1 MSIYMSIIK
10 IVLESALKR
19 LLEHISKSNDNEL
32 RYRVLKYTQKYEKSV
47 LVENNDYVELESVY
61 GETER

>member
-1 MSIYMSIIK
+1 MSIIK

-32 RYRVLKYTQKYEKSV
+32 RYRVLKYTQNYEKSV
-47 LVENNDYVELESVY
+47 LVENNDYVKLESVY

>member
-32 RYRVLKYTQKYEKSV
+32 RYRVLKHTQNYEKSV

>member
-1 MSIYMSIIK
+1 MSIIK

-32 RYRVLKYTQKYEKSV
+32 RYRVLKHTQNYEKIV

>member
-1 MSIYMSIIK
+1 MSIIK

-32 RYRVLKYTQKYEKSV
+32 RHRVLKYTQKYEKSV
-47 LVENNDYVELESVY
+47 LVENNDYVKLESVY

>member
-47 LVENNDYVELESVY
+47 LVENNDYVKLESVY

>member
-47 LVENNDYVELESVY
+47 LVENNDYVELESIY
-61 GETER
+61 GEIER

>member
-32 RYRVLKYTQKYEKSV
+32 RYRVLKHTQKYEKSV

>member
-61 GETER
+61 GEIER

>member
-32 RYRVLKYTQKYEKSV
+32 RYRVLNYTKKYEKSV
-47 LVENNDYVELESVY
+47 LVENNDYVELKSVY